1 MSCYKCKGSGRY
13 IVGNRSL
20 GPCFACRDVTAV
32 SPEKWDSFVETH
44 PTWANWILSKPNL
57 PFAVSLKEAVMRFG
71 RLTAKQGEAIDR
83 AIDRQEAYLDNKML
97 FDARI
102 AAIDCSKIIEA
113 FSHASPRLK
122 RPKLTIGDFVISP
135 APSTSKNRGSIYV
148 KARAASEE
156 GEIEIRY
163 LGKVTPDG
171 RFHPNC
177 NTFEEEAFRAITED
191 PLGEALRHG
200 KLSGRCAVCSRS
212 LTHEDSVGRG
222 IGPVCAENFGWMVT

>member
-13 IVGNRSL
+13 IANGRVI
-20 GPCFACRDVTAV
+20 GPCFACRGSTVQL
-32 SPEKWDSFVETH
+32 SPEKWDAFLETH
-44 PTWANWILSKPNL
+44 PTWAGWILTNPNL
-57 PFAVSLKEAVMRFG
+57 SFAVALKDAVMRYG
-71 RLTAKQGEAIDR
+71 RLTEKQGAAIDR
-83 AIDRQEAYLDNKML
+83 AIDRREAYLDNKML

-102 AAIDCSKIIEA
+102 AEIDCSKIIEA

-135 APSTSKNRGSIYV
+135 APATSKNPGSIYV
-148 KARAASEE
+148 KNGATSDE
-156 GEIEIRY
+156 GIKY

-171 RFHPNC
+171 RFHPKC
-177 NTFEEEAFRAITED
+177 NSFEEASFRAITED
-191 PLGEALRHG
+191 PFGEALKYG

-222 IGPVCAENFGWMVT
+222 IGPVCAENFGWRVT